1 MGFLDKRLEIRL
13 SGSGGQGIIL
23 AGLVLAEAAL
33 KSGWYVVQTQS
44 YGPEARGGASK
55 AEVILSDAPVDYPM
69 VTAADLLLAMNQESC
84 DRYLGA
90 VKTDGTVILDSTNVT
105 HTPPTPTRVVSLPLT
120 AVAREELGREM
131 FANMVALGVI
141 TSLTGEVSL
150 REAETAMLARVPPA
164 STDIN
169 RKAFWLG
176 VQLANRLA

>member
-1 MGFLDKRLEIRL
+1 MEKRQEICL

-23 AGLVLAEAAL
+23 AGQVLAEAAL

-44 YGPEARGGASK
+44 YGPEARGGATK

-84 DRYLGA
+84 DRYLAG
-90 VKTDGTVILDSTNVT
+90 VKNNGTVIVDSTNVS
-105 HTPPTPTRVVSLPLT
+105 HTPPTPTRLVSLPLT
-120 AVAREELGREM
+120 AVAREELGKEM

-141 TSLTGEVSL
+141 TSLTGEISL
-150 REAETAMLARVPPA
+150 REAENALLTRVPPA
-164 STDIN
+164 TTEAN

-176 VQLANRLA
+176 VQLANRLV

>member
-1 MGFLDKRLEIRL
+1 MDKRLEIRL

-23 AGLVLAEAAL
+23 AGLVLADAAL
-33 KSGWYVVQTQS
+33 RSGWHVAQTQS

-69 VTAADLLLAMNQESC
+69 VTAADVLLAMNQESC
-84 DRYLGA
+84 DRFLGA
-90 VKTDGTVILDSTNVT
+90 VKTGGTVILDGSYVT
-105 HTPPTPTRVVSLPLT
+105 HTPPTPNRVVSLPLT
-120 AVAREELGREM
+120 AVSREELGQEM

-141 TSLTGEVSL
+141 TSLIKEVSL
-150 REAETAMLARVPPA
+150 REAENALLARVPAA
-164 STDIN
+164 STDTN